1 MTEVRDKYL
10 AEADVVQ
17 MPNSAVNRD
26 FYMNQMMTKDGDQVL
41 PYGKVTGES
50 HSMLE
55 KLKRK
60 QPYYKRNA
68 PHICS
73 FFVKG
78 ECNRG
83 NECPFRHEM
92 PEGGELADQNIKD
105 RFNGENDPV
114 PRA

>member
-1 MTEVRDKYL
+1 MLIWLK
-10 AEADVVQ
+10 
-17 MPNSAVNRD
+17 
-26 FYMNQMMTKDGDQVL
+26 NQ
-41 PYGKVTGES
+41 
-50 HSMLE
+50 
-55 KLKRK
+55 RK
-60 QPYYKRNA
+60 ARYRTFQLRYYKRNA